1 VPDDSSWVWQQ
12 AADDLLRRLEVELPG
27 RWSGFEYLPRVDST
41 NRWLLDAPALV
52 PDRYHVCVAREQT
65 AGHGRRG
72 RSWIS
77 APDASLTFSVA
88 RALRPNELPS
98 PALSL
103 AVGVGVARGLGRC
116 GFSGFGFKWPNDL
129 VTADGAKLAGIL
141 AEARPALEDR
151 RAALVVGVGLNRTGA
166 ETLGVRDRRVADL
179 TDLAGSAD
187 VPLPDLLAALLAEIV
202 QAWEGFA
209 QRGLEPIIDDYS
221 RLDHLRGRRVRVI
234 GTGDQGTAAGI
245 DPADG
250 ALLLQQVSGL
260 KRLYSGDVSVRVSDD
275 G

>member
-1 VPDDSSWVWQQ
+1 MLQQ
-12 AADDLLRRLEVELPG
+12 AVDDLPRRLEAELPG
-27 RWSGFEYLPRVDST
+27 RWSGFEHLQRVDST
-41 NRWLLDAPALV
+41 NRWLLDATALV
-52 PDRYHVCVAREQT
+52 PQRYQVCIVREQT
-65 AGHGRRG
+65 AGHGSRG
-72 RSWIS
+72 RCWIS

-151 RAALVVGVGLNRTGA
+151 PAALVVGVGLNLTGSA
-166 ETLGVRDRRVADL
+166 TLGVRDRRVADL
-179 TDLAGSAD
+179 TDLAGPAD

-209 QRGLEPIIDDYS
+209 RQGLAPIIDDYA
-221 RLDHLRGRRVRVI
+221 RLDHLRGRPIRVS
-234 GTGDQGTAAGI
+234 GTGERGVAAGI

-250 ALLLQQVSGL
+250 ALLLQQSSGL
-260 KRLYSGDVSVRVSDD
+260 KRLYSGEVSVRVSDD

>member
-1 VPDDSSWVWQQ
+1 V
-12 AADDLLRRLEVELPG
+12 ALPG
-27 RWSGFEYLPRVDST
+27 RWSGFDYLQRVDST

-72 RSWIS
+72 RSWMS

-141 AEARPALEDR
+141 AEARPALEGR

-166 ETLGVRDRRVADL
+166 DTLGLRDRRVADL
-179 TDLAGSAD
+179 TDLAGPAD

-209 QRGLEPIIDDYS
+209 HHGLEPIIDDYS

-234 GTGDQGTAAGI
+234 GTGDQGTVAGI

-250 ALLLQQVSGL
+250 ALLLQQASGL
-260 KRLYSGDVSVRVSDD
+260 KRLYSGEVSVRVSDD

>member
-1 VPDDSSWVWQQ
+1 MSQQ
-12 AADDLLRRLEVELPG
+12 AADDLPRRLESALPG
-27 RWSGFEYLPRVDST
+27 RWSGFDYLPSVDST
-41 NRWLLDAPALV
+41 NRWLLESPALV
-52 PDRYHVCVAREQT
+52 PERYQVCIAREQT

-129 VTADGAKLAGIL
+129 VAADGAKLAGIL

-151 RAALVVGVGLNRTGA
+151 PAALVVGVGLNRTGA
-166 ETLGVRDRRVADL
+166 ATLGVRDRRVADL
-179 TDLAGSAD
+179 TDLAGPVD
-187 VPLPDLLAALLAEIV
+187 VPLAELLAALLAEIV

-209 QRGLEPIIDDYS
+209 RHGLAPVIDDYA
-221 RLDHLRGRRVRVI
+221 RFDHLRGRPISVS
-234 GTGDQGTAAGI
+234 GTGERGVAAGI

-250 ALLLQQVSGL
+250 ALLLQQAGGL
-260 KRLYSGDVSVRVSDD
+260 KRLYSGEVSVQVSAD